1 MFPLLIAH
9 GHRGIQKQHREA
21 QSECTTTHSLQS
33 VLRILH
39 LDSLRT
45 GLGKTDAHCPGRI
58 DQYLLIEEYRPVVAE
73 YAGGCRRR
81 IQKEV
86 FFHIAAAD
94 REVLAVRGDYPEVG
108 PAAGRFGV
116 RPVYPFS
123 GRDNKGIVC
132 E

>member
-1 MFPLLIAH
+1 MDTEEFRNSTGKHNQNA
-9 GHRGIQKQHREA
+9 QQHILFKVS
-21 QSECTTTHSLQS
+21 SEYSTRT
-33 VLRILH
+33 
-39 LDSLRT
+39 SLRT